1 VRTFAVG
8 REVLA
13 CEASPPVARAKAATH
28 LGLVAVLRGDG
39 PRARGPLEDAAAFG
53 RGSEV
58 FPIELFATWGLARAH
73 AAEPGGEDAAELL
86 ETLVARCA
94 DRQEHHYSVPVLRW
108 ASSFFAARGDRSA
121 VGACLGLLAR
131 TAAATG
137 HPECLG
143 PLAHALGE
151 RALLDADAPAAA
163 GHFDRAAALLA
174 RAGTPYERAET
185 TVRAAAAHAAA
196 GARDEAVSRL
206 VDAHRAARR
215 LGARPLALHVA
226 GALRELGVPL
236 VAAGALS
243 RREDEVLRLAAD
255 GLTNRQ
261 IADRLV
267 LSPRTVDMH
276 MRSILSKLD
285 CRTRTQAATRARELQ
300 LLA

>member
-1 VRTFAVG
+1 
-8 REVLA
+8 
-13 CEASPPVARAKAATH
+13 
-28 LGLVAVLRGDG
+28 
-39 PRARGPLEDAAAFG
+39 
-53 RGSEV
+53 
-58 FPIELFATWGLARAH
+58 
-73 AAEPGGEDAAELL
+73 
-86 ETLVARCA
+86 
-94 DRQEHHYSVPVLRW
+94 
-108 ASSFFAARGDRSA
+108 
-121 VGACLGLLAR
+121 
-131 TAAATG
+131 
-137 HPECLG
+137 
-143 PLAHALGE
+143 
-151 RALLDADAPAAA
+151 
-163 GHFDRAAALLA
+163 
-174 RAGTPYERAET
+174 
-185 TVRAAAAHAAA
+185 VRAAAAHAAA